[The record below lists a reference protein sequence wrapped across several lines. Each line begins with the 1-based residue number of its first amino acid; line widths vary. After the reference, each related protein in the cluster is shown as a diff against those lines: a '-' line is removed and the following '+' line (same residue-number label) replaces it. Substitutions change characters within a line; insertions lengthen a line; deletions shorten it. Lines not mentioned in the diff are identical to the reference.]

1 MNKEDLCYEFTRE
14 EFEILKIIM
23 LERST
28 FYTKKIVEDKK
39 LVLKTQDLYIVKNI
53 EFNID
58 YNLKLK
64 NVFDKFYNILNIE
77 MGENKNE
84 MSRKF
89 RVQVICS

>member
-39 LVLKTQDLYIVKNI
+39 LVLKTQDLDIVKNI

>member
-28 FYTKKIVEDKK
+28 FYIKKIVEDKK
-39 LVLKTQDLYIVKNI
+39 LVLKTQDLDIVKNI